1 MTAAILQVLGDPR
14 GYKTPR
20 YVIDGREYVE
30 KLPALAI
37 YEWLKDCGKDA
48 EIILLATDSLITKI
62 EDDIDKAAELLR
74 DREMFKKKILELLN
88 GVNADVVIIPSVG
101 IYSGKYTARFEGS
114 VENTIVCIFRELV
127 KRGIDE
133 IYVDISTGQ
142 NIYTTSMLGA
152 LRK

>member
-1 MTAAILQVLGDPR
+1 M
-14 GYKTPR
+14 KFE
-20 YVIDGREYVE
+20 GR
-30 KLPALAI
+30 I
-37 YEWLKDCGKDA
+37 N
-48 EIILLATDSLITKI
+48 
-62 EDDIDKAAELLR
+62 
-74 DREMFKKKILELLN
+74 ELLN
-88 GVNADVVIIPSVG
+88 GVNADVVMIPSVG